1 MSDYSEWVSLGEA
14 AEILGVHPTTV
25 RTWADSGELPSQR
38 TPGGH
43 RRFRRGDLSGWLAR
57 QQGANSEPSPR
68 EAQLMLQNA
77 LGRARLEV
85 GGGQLGGKEWYD
97 RLDDSARQQHRDL
110 GRRLLEMM
118 TRYLADPDAG
128 DDVMEEVSEIGEMYA
143 TLSLDHGLPLVE
155 SVRAFLFFRD
165 LLTQSVIQLAELLSL
180 RTPLDWADRL
190 QQVNHI
196 TDELLLSLISTYNE

>member
-1 MSDYSEWVSLGEA
+1 
-14 AEILGVHPTTV
+14 
-25 RTWADSGELPSQR
+25 
-38 TPGGH
+38 
-43 RRFRRGDLSGWLAR
+43 
-57 QQGANSEPSPR
+57 
-68 EAQLMLQNA
+68 MLQNA

-97 RLDDSARQQHRDL
+97 RLDDAARQQHREL

-118 TRYLADPDAG
+118 TRYLADPEDSDA
-128 DDVMEEVSEIGEMYA
+128 VLQEVREIGEMYA

-165 LLTQSVIQLAELLSL
+165 LLTQSVIQLAEILSL
-180 RTPLDWADRL
+180 RTPLDWANRL

-196 TDELLLSLISTYNE
+196 TDELLLALIAAYNE